1 MIGTY
6 CFSRT
11 PASLKLVPSTTT
23 EPSVM
28 RIDIQAQGF
37 ALTQSIQSHV
47 QRRIEFALDRLR
59 GRVRRV
65 CVRLSDVNGRRG
77 GIDKRCQLQV
87 QLADT
92 RDVVVADVQR
102 DLYVAMTRAVDRAAA
117 AIVRRI
123 GRLNRARTTALPAR
137 PPARE
142 ILRLRRP
149 AMEQPA

>member
-1 MIGTY
+1 
-6 CFSRT
+6 
-11 PASLKLVPSTTT
+11 
-23 EPSVM
+23 M
-28 RIDIQAQGF
+28 RIDIRAQGF

>member
-1 MIGTY
+1 
-6 CFSRT
+6 
-11 PASLKLVPSTTT
+11 
-23 EPSVM
+23 M

-65 CVRLSDVNGRRG
+65 CVRLSDVNDRRG

>member
-1 MIGTY
+1 
-6 CFSRT
+6 
-11 PASLKLVPSTTT
+11 
-23 EPSVM
+23 M
-28 RIDIQAQGF
+28 RIDIQARGF
-37 ALTQSIQSHV
+37 TLTQSIQNHL

-87 QLADT
+87 QLADSGE
-92 RDVVVADVQR
+92 VVVADVQR

-117 AIVRRI
+117 AVVRRM
-123 GRLNRARTTALPAR
+123 GRMHRAKAGASASR

-149 AMEQPA
+149 AEEQLA

>member
-1 MIGTY
+1 
-6 CFSRT
+6 
-11 PASLKLVPSTTT
+11 
-23 EPSVM
+23 M

-65 CVRLSDVNGRRG
+65 CVRLSDVNDRRG

-137 PPARE
+137 PPARTT
-142 ILRLRRP
+142 
-149 AMEQPA
+149 AQK

>member
-1 MIGTY
+1 
-6 CFSRT
+6 
-11 PASLKLVPSTTT
+11 
-23 EPSVM
+23 M
-28 RIDIQAQGF
+28 RIDIRAQGF
-37 ALTQSIQSHV
+37 ALTQSIQSHL

-59 GRVRRV
+59 GQVRSVR
-65 CVRLSDVNGRRG
+65 VRLSDINGRRG

-123 GRLNRARTTALPAR
+123 GRLHRAKAGGAAPR
-137 PPARE
+137 PQARE

-149 AMEQPA
+149 AQEQLA

>member
-1 MIGTY
+1 
-6 CFSRT
+6 
-11 PASLKLVPSTTT
+11 
-23 EPSVM
+23 M

>member
-1 MIGTY
+1 
-6 CFSRT
+6 
-11 PASLKLVPSTTT
+11 
-23 EPSVM
+23 M
-28 RIDIQAQGF
+28 RIDIRAQGF

-59 GRVRRV
+59 GQVRSVR
-65 CVRLSDVNGRRG
+65 VRLSDTNGRRG

>member
-1 MIGTY
+1 
-6 CFSRT
+6 
-11 PASLKLVPSTTT
+11 
-23 EPSVM
+23 M

-117 AIVRRI
+117 AIVRPSRDQ
-123 GRLNRARTTALPAR
+123 ATLP
-137 PPARE
+137 
-142 ILRLRRP
+142 RP
-149 AMEQPA
+149 APSRWMSANV

>member
-1 MIGTY
+1 
-6 CFSRT
+6 
-11 PASLKLVPSTTT
+11 
-23 EPSVM
+23 M
-28 RIDIQAQGF
+28 RIDIRAQGF
-37 ALTQSIQSHV
+37 ALTQSIQSHL

-59 GRVRRV
+59 GQVRSVR
-65 CVRLSDVNGRRG
+65 VRLSDTNGRRG

-123 GRLNRARTTALPAR
+123 GRLHRAKAGVAAPR
-137 PPARE
+137 PQARE

-149 AMEQPA
+149 AQEQLA